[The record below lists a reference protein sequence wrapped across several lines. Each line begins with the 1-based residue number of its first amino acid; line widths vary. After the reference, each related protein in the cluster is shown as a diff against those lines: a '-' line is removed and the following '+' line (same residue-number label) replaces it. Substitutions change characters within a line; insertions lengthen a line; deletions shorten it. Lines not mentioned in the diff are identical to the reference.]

1 MNNLLDLYTDYLISQ
16 NKYATSTGFS
26 DLVNGSI
33 SHDKMTR
40 FLNGKLLGSKEL
52 WGYIKPEVRS
62 VEKEGGAL
70 ILDDSIQEKPY
81 TDENEIMCWHYSHA
95 KGMHVK
101 GANLLSCIVQYDDVS
116 MPIGYEIIH
125 KDVSYSEIKTKKV
138 KRKAFITKNEHF
150 RNLLSQAHSNKVLFE
165 WVLADNWFG
174 SKENLEYI
182 NNIIKKKFI
191 IGIKSNRTVAL
202 SEKEKLKGD
211 FTKVSKLDLED
222 GQSIKVWVKGIDF
235 ALQLIKKV
243 FTNEDSSKGV
253 LYIISNDLKHGADYL
268 YMIYQKRWKIELYH
282 KSIKQNASLAA
293 SPTKRVLSQANHIF
307 SSLVAFCK
315 LELLKIKTAANHF
328 AIKHLLLLKAN
339 QAAFLELQNLKN
351 SSSA

>member
-62 VEKEGGAL
+62 VEKGGGAL

-116 MPIGYEIIH
+116 IPIGYEIIH

-138 KRKAFITKNEHF
+138 KRKSSITKNEHF
-150 RNLLSQAHSNKVLFE
+150 RNLLSQAYNNKVLFE

-174 SKENLEYI
+174 AKKNL
-182 NNIIKKKFI
+182 
-191 IGIKSNRTVAL
+191 RTSAVPLGACGRRTGGE
-202 SEKEKLKGD
+202 SCARTCSCPSMSSPAGCAAQ
-211 FTKVSKLDLED
+211 TCRRRSCAVS
-222 GQSIKVWVKGIDF
+222 
-235 ALQLIKKV
+235 
-243 FTNEDSSKGV
+243 
-253 LYIISNDLKHGADYL
+253 
-268 YMIYQKRWKIELYH
+268 
-282 KSIKQNASLAA
+282 
-293 SPTKRVLSQANHIF
+293 
-307 SSLVAFCK
+307 
-315 LELLKIKTAANHF
+315 
-328 AIKHLLLLKAN
+328 
-339 QAAFLELQNLKN
+339 
-351 SSSA
+351 

>member
-1 MNNLLDLYTDYLISQ
+1 MNNLLDLHTDYLISQ

-116 MPIGYEIIH
+116 MPIGYKIVH
-125 KDVSYSEIKTKKV
+125 KDVSYSEIETKKV
-138 KRKAFITKNEHF
+138 KRKSSITKT
-150 RNLLSQAHSNKVLFE
+150 
-165 WVLADNWFG
+165 
-174 SKENLEYI
+174 
-182 NNIIKKKFI
+182 NI
-191 IGIKSNRTVAL
+191 SV
-202 SEKEKLKGD
+202 
-211 FTKVSKLDLED
+211 
-222 GQSIKVWVKGIDF
+222 
-235 ALQLIKKV
+235 
-243 FTNEDSSKGV
+243 
-253 LYIISNDLKHGADYL
+253 
-268 YMIYQKRWKIELYH
+268 
-282 KSIKQNASLAA
+282 
-293 SPTKRVLSQANHIF
+293 IF
-307 SSLVAFCK
+307 
-315 LELLKIKTAANHF
+315 
-328 AIKHLLLLKAN
+328 
-339 QAAFLELQNLKN
+339 
-351 SSSA
+351 